1 MRLLPGIRENNLYLN
16 STTKRVFHGKIK
28 WVFIWNGYRFSDRPQ
43 EKEKSMFFT
52 DYLVDNYEMIYE
64 LAGLVIMLVIS
75 VHVSDRMKSLTRWT
89 ALLLFVESLVFALE
103 RWTQSYSQLSLLR
116 PLLTAGLYSLYPAI
130 LLLVMQT
137 IIPKNPSRRTIML
150 LSIPWLLS
158 IPVFFSSQWTRLVC
172 WYTSDNH
179 YQAGPLYRLPY
190 FLFAFYCL
198 VFLVLNM
205 RYFRRYSRLN
215 RSVTD
220 FISFGAMA
228 GVLLYLFCSDGKDYS
243 GLFTAAILLYYI
255 CIYIHMAMSDP
266 LTGLLNRQ
274 SYYQTTRINSKQI
287 TAVASVDMN
296 ELKYYNDTF
305 GHEAGDAALVTIAE
319 ALQKGCGKGAT
330 VYRVGGDEFV
340 VIYLGIDE
348 AGVQASIE
356 NMRRQLADTE
366 YICAFGYD
374 MKDPDETLDDVVS
387 KADAQMYKD
396 KTELKAKLVANGGV
410 LHNRH

>member
-1 MRLLPGIRENNLYLN
+1 M
-16 STTKRVFHGKIK
+16 
-28 WVFIWNGYRFSDRPQ
+28 
-43 EKEKSMFFT
+43 
-52 DYLVDNYEMIYE
+52 DNYEMIYE
-64 LAGLVIMLVIS
+64 LAGLVIMLMIS
-75 VHVSDRMKSLTRWT
+75 LHVSDRMKSLTRWT

-243 GLFTAAILLYYI
+243 GLFTAAI
-255 CIYIHMAMSDP
+255 
-266 LTGLLNRQ
+266 
-274 SYYQTTRINSKQI
+274 
-287 TAVASVDMN
+287 
-296 ELKYYNDTF
+296 
-305 GHEAGDAALVTIAE
+305 
-319 ALQKGCGKGAT
+319 
-330 VYRVGGDEFV
+330 
-340 VIYLGIDE
+340 
-348 AGVQASIE
+348 
-356 NMRRQLADTE
+356 
-366 YICAFGYD
+366 
-374 MKDPDETLDDVVS
+374 
-387 KADAQMYKD
+387 
-396 KTELKAKLVANGGV
+396 
-410 LHNRH
+410 